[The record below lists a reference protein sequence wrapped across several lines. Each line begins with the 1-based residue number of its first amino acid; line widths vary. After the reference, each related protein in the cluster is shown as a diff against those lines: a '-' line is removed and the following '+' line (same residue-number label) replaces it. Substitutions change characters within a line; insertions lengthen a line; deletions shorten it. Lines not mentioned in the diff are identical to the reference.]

1 MSNQM
6 RQEHVFGSLDVD
18 LEHDPSLGQSP
29 DPGGEVEGLGPLYLI
44 AVDMSAVALEC
55 EADVLVVRPSRNP
68 IGDDGCAV
76 HLTSRTLADRGEDRS
91 RRGLTA

>member
-29 DPGGEVEGLGPLYLI
+29 DPGGDVEGLGPQFLVE
-44 AVDMSAVALEC
+44 VDMGAVALEM
-55 EADVLVVRPSRNP
+55 
-68 IGDDGCAV
+68 
-76 HLTSRTLADRGEDRS
+76 
-91 RRGLTA
+91 RGLLSPSSVQAARREVMTVVPYT